1 MSLPDRGVTWAG
13 WGHCVPDRRV
23 TSAEIEAEM
32 GLDPGWIHRR
42 TGITARHYASPD
54 QALSDL
60 ARPAGAAALT
70 AAGARPD
77 EVGLLIL
84 ATSTPDHTLPPTAP
98 LVAHQL
104 GLRCGAIDLA
114 GACSGFLYALSLGA
128 AHCKTSGQSVLVI
141 AANILSRR
149 INPAELATR
158 VLFADAA
165 GAVLLRPCPDPDKG
179 VVASDLGS
187 DGAGYGM
194 ISVPVG
200 GSRHPW
206 SPDTPMAQTRMTMP
220 DGPAVYTAA
229 VDGMAQSG
237 ERVLAQA
244 GMRPADIQTW
254 VPHQANQ
261 RIIGTVRA
269 RLGLTRARTIGALE
283 QFGNS
288 SAATIPL
295 SLSLAHSAGQPLADG
310 PVLLSAFG
318 AGTIWASVIWQP

>member
-1 MSLPDRGVTWAG
+1 MPSPDRGVVWAG
-13 WGHCVPDRRV
+13 WGHHVPDRRV
-23 TSAEIEAEM
+23 PNAEIEAEM
-32 GLDPGWIHRR
+32 GLDPGWIQRR
-42 TGITARHYASPD
+42 TGIAARHYASPD

-60 ARPAGAAALT
+60 ARPAGAAALA
-70 AAGARPD
+70 AAGASAD

-104 GLRCGAIDLA
+104 GLSAGAIDLA
-114 GACSGFLYALSLGA
+114 GACAGFIYALSLGA

-141 AANILSRR
+141 AANLLSRR
-149 INPAELATR
+149 INPLELASR

-165 GAVLLRPCPDPDKG
+165 GAVLLRPSADPDKG
-179 VVASDLGS
+179 VVACDLGS

-200 GSRHPW
+200 GSRQPW
-206 SPDTPMAQTRMTMP
+206 APDTPIAQTRMTMP
-220 DGPAVYTAA
+220 DGPAVYAAA

-261 RIIGTVRA
+261 RIIATLRT
-269 RLGLTRARTIGALE
+269 RLGLTQARTIGALE

-295 SLSLAHSAGQPLADG
+295 SLSLALGAGQTLTDG

-318 AGTIWASVIWQP
+318 AGTIWASMIWRP